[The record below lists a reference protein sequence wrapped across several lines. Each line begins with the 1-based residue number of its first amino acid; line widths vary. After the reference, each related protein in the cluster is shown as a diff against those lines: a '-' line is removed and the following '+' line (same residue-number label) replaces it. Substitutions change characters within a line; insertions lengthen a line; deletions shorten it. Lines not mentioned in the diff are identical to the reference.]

1 MKAPKSAVDYLNDGA
16 SRSVPLESERARL
29 TFRSRSSSPT
39 GSRPASSL
47 PGDVLPTER
56 ELTRQLGVSRM
67 TVRAAMDRLVQR
79 DLIVR
84 RQGSGTFVAD
94 PKLRQDASKLRGFFE
109 DTVGQGVTPISRLLE
124 REEMLATR
132 HLAGVLDVSVGE
144 SVYRIVRVRSARGM
158 PVVLETSYFP
168 AAIVPGLLGMD
179 LERSSIYRLMDM
191 EFSARPVRA
200 RQSLEVATAHGTDAS
215 FLEIPSGSSVMLVE
229 RVSWDALGRAVEYAR
244 DLYRPGPEP
253 IRDGAH
259 ALGGSTRGQTRSR
272 TRTTAATSLPRMP
285 STPCETLRLDAFVV
299 HDVPDPDGDAGL
311 VERCD
316 GRLRDR
322 RVMHDD
328 RGSKRAGQLRRR
340 VRVHGNLRVDVRDDV
355 DLGQDLARR
364 RERLVVETI
373 EERPVRAASA
383 ANELRDRNR
392 RGCRISGGGTF
403 DVDAYRDTAVA
414 AKVQDGFQAGDP

>member
-1 MKAPKSAVDYLNDGA
+1 MKAPKSAVDYLNDGP
-16 SRSVPLESERARL
+16 SRSVPL
-29 TFRSRSSSPT
+29 SRSV
-39 GSRPASSL
+39 PAYL
-47 PGDVLPTER
+47 QIEEQLADRIEAGEFAPGDVLPTER

-144 SVYRIVRVRSARGM
+144 SVYRIVRIRSARGM

-168 AAIVPGLLGMD
+168 AAVVPGLLGMD

-229 RVSWDALGRAVEYAR
+229 RVSWDAVGRAVEYAR
-244 DLYRPGPEP
+244 DLYRP
-253 IRDGAH
+253 D
-259 ALGGSTRGQTRSR
+259 RSR
-272 TRTTAATSLPRMP
+272 FVTEL
-285 STPCETLRLDAFVV
+285 TL
-299 HDVPDPDGDAGL
+299 
-311 VERCD
+311 
-316 GRLRDR
+316 
-322 RVMHDD
+322 
-328 RGSKRAGQLRRR
+328 
-340 VRVHGNLRVDVRDDV
+340 
-355 DLGQDLARR
+355 
-364 RERLVVETI
+364 
-373 EERPVRAASA
+373 
-383 ANELRDRNR
+383 
-392 RGCRISGGGTF
+392 
-403 DVDAYRDTAVA
+403 
-414 AKVQDGFQAGDP
+414 